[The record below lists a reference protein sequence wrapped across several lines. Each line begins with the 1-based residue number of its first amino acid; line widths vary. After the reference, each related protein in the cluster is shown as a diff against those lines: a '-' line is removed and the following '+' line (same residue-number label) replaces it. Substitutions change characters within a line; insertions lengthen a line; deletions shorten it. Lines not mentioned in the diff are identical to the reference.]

1 MIFQTKEIGALAIFI
16 VLVIGEMIIGIIRKQ
31 RYFKTKDTINNIVL
45 GIATTTFKTFIMV
58 GPVYAWYSLF
68 PAKGLVIFPEIS
80 THWWSWIILI
90 PLNDMIFYWFHRLSH
105 ISRIFW
111 ASHVVHHNSEY
122 MNLTTSVRGV
132 FVIMSYRFL
141 FFTPLA
147 MIGFAPEHI
156 ILADQI
162 GFLYQL
168 IIHTE
173 TMKSWGFLEWFMN
186 TPSHHR
192 VHHASNPQYMDKNYA
207 AVFIN
212 WDRMFGTF
220 EKEVEKPVYGLLHNL
235 RTENIFVVAFH
246 EFAGIFRDLRK
257 SRSFREA
264 MGILFNHPGWFISKT
279 PRKAF
284 LAKLIAEKDSG
295 NYQTSLH
302 VNPIT

>member
-1 MIFQTKEIGALAIFI
+1 MQPRDIGALVLFA
-16 VLVIGEMIIGIIRKQ
+16 VLVIAEMIFGIVKHRNYYTT
-31 RYFKTKDTINNIVL
+31 RDTLNNILL
-45 GIATTTFKTFIMV
+45 GLATTAFKTFLMV
-58 GPVYAWYSLF
+58 GPVYAFYQFFHNHNIVLF
-68 PAKGLVIFPEIS
+68 PDLS
-80 THWWSWIILI
+80 NYWWSWLILI

-141 FFTPLA
+141 FFFPLP
-147 MIGFAPEHI
+147 MIGFTPEQI

-162 GFLYQL
+162 GFFYQL

-207 AVFIN
+207 AIFIV

-235 RTENIFVVAFH
+235 KSENIFWVAFH

-257 SRSFREA
+257 SRSLSEVS
-264 MGILFNHPGWFISKT
+264 GILFDHPGWFISRM

-284 LAKLIAEKDSG
+284 LATLIEAKK
-295 NYQTSLH
+295 
-302 VNPIT
+302 